1 MDIKGVL
8 VQWFIIFFDKKTSG
22 NVIKNENILK
32 KELPEKLYK
41 PISKTFKRRKVHS
54 PFIDNI
60 WVSDLADMQL
70 ISKFNKQ
77 IHILQCVVDIY
88 SKYAWDIPL
97 KYEKDIAITNVF
109 QKNLNESNRC
119 EAKSKGCKPN
129 KIWVDKGSEF
139 YNRSVTSWLE
149 KNDVEMYSM
158 HNEGKSFC

>member
-22 NVIKNENILK
+22 NVIKNENFLK
-32 KELPEKLYK
+32 KELPEKLHK
-41 PISKTFKRRKVHS
+41 PISKMFKRRKVHS

-88 SKYAWDIPL
+88 SK
-97 KYEKDIAITNVF
+97 
-109 QKNLNESNRC
+109 
-119 EAKSKGCKPN
+119 
-129 KIWVDKGSEF
+129 
-139 YNRSVTSWLE
+139 
-149 KNDVEMYSM
+149 
-158 HNEGKSFC
+158 

>member
-1 MDIKGVL
+1 M
-8 VQWFIIFFDKKTSG
+8 
-22 NVIKNENILK
+22 
-32 KELPEKLYK
+32 
-41 PISKTFKRRKVHS
+41 FKRRKVHS

-109 QKNLNESNRC
+109 QKNLNESNR
-119 EAKSKGCKPN
+119 
-129 KIWVDKGSEF
+129 W
-139 YNRSVTSWLE
+139 
-149 KNDVEMYSM
+149 
-158 HNEGKSFC
+158 